1 MLDTIRRY
9 VDAGREALTP
19 EKAEQLARALVK
31 QGQVRKEQAEQL
43 ARDLLEWSRK
53 GSERFLTTIRREV
66 KRQVQNAGVAT
77 KDEVE
82 SLKRR
87 IRDLERSGGR
97 KASAAAPRR
106 KASSAKTTSARGAK
120 RTARK
125 PTSGRPP
132 ASGPT
137 PPPSAPPSG

>member
-31 QGQVRKEQAEQL
+31 QGQARKEQAGQL

-53 GSERFLTTIRREV
+53 GSERLLTTIRREV

-87 IRDLERSGGR
+87 IRDLERSSGR
-97 KASAAAPRR
+97 KASAATPRR
-106 KASSAKTTSARGAK
+106 KASSAKSTSARGAK

-125 PTSGRPP
+125 PTSGRPS